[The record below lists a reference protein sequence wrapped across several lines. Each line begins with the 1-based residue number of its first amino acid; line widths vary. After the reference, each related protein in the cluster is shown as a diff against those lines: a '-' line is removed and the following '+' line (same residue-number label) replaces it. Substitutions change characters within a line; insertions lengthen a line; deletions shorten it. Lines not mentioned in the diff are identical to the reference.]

1 MELGEKLKNARRER
15 GLSQEQA
22 AEALGVSRQTVSNW
36 ETGKTYPDI
45 LSAIRMSDLYAVS
58 MDRLLK
64 EETTVENSY
73 AAYLKESEDTVKSHE
88 RLTKTVL
95 IAAAAIIWAAGQ
107 AAVWLSH
114 GAAGAQFGMLF
125 RWGLLPLTAIAVSF
139 AASRCGFWGRGKWW
153 LVPIWAAAFLLVPWT
168 TYTSGAGEAAFA
180 FLWPSFRGLPI
191 GAVSAL
197 IGLAL
202 GTALRKKTDIRAI
215 KKPGSAAPWFKL

>member
-1 MELGEKLKNARRER
+1 MELGEKLKCARRER

-45 LSAIRMSDLYAVS
+45 LSAIRMSNLYAVS

-64 EETTVENSY
+64 EETPVEKSY

-95 IAAAAIIWAAGQ
+95 IAVSAVIWAAALG
-107 AAVWLSH
+107 VCWLA
-114 GAAGAQFGMLF
+114 GGRAGAQCGAVMRL
-125 RWGLLPLTAIAVSF
+125 GLLPLTALAVSF
-139 AASRCGFWGRGKWW
+139 AAARWDYWGRSKWW
-153 LVPIWAAAFLLVPWT
+153 LIPVWAAAFLLVP
-168 TYTSGAGEAAFA
+168 YTAYTDDGVSAAFA
-180 FLWPSFRGLPI
+180 FVWVNFRGLPV

-197 IGLAL
+197 AGLAL
-202 GTALRKKTDIRAI
+202 GTLLRKKHN
-215 KKPGSAAPWFKL
+215 KEE